1 MATSNKRQRDDVDL
15 ARQEH
20 ARSVR
25 PDQDGERKHDA
36 HRNRA
41 DAADPARIERVAIS
55 SLVPDPAN
63 VRKHGAKN
71 LDAIKGSL
79 ARFGQQKPIV
89 VSAAGVVVAGNGT
102 LAAAVALGWT
112 EIDVVRSPL
121 VGSEATAYAIAD
133 NRTAELAEWDDDALA
148 QTLAALAI
156 DDAALAE
163 ATGFDA
169 SEVAQTLQA
178 IETTPPSEF
187 AIVDESIETEHQ
199 CPKCGYQW
207 SGGKVNKEATD

>member
-1 MATSNKRQRDDVDL
+1 MATGNKRQRDDVDL
-15 ARQEH
+15 AGQKH
-20 ARSVR
+20 ARSIR

-169 SEVAQTLQA
+169 SEVAQMLQV
-178 IETTPPSEF
+178 IEPSSPSEF
-187 AIVDESIETEHQ
+187 AAVDESIKTEHQ
-199 CPKCGYQW
+199 CPKCQYRW
-207 SGGKVNKEATD
+207 SGGNGNKDATD

>member
-15 ARQEH
+15 AGQEH

-25 PDQDGERKHDA
+25 PNQDGERKHDA
-36 HRNRA
+36 HRDRT

-102 LAAAVALGWT
+102 LAAALALGWT

-156 DDAALAE
+156 DNATLAE

-169 SEVAQTLQA
+169 SEVEQMLQA
-178 IETTPPSEF
+178 IEPTPPSEF
-187 AIVDESIETEHQ
+187 ATVDESIETEHQ
-199 CPKCGYQW
+199 CPKCQYRW
-207 SGGKVNKEATD
+207 SGGKVNKDAAD

>member
-1 MATSNKRQRDDVDL
+1 MATGNKRQRDDVDL
-15 ARQEH
+15 AGQEY
-20 ARSVR
+20 ARSDR
-25 PDQDGERKHDA
+25 PDQDGEREHDA
-36 HRNRA
+36 HRNRT
-41 DAADPARIERVAIS
+41 DAADLARIERVAIS

-63 VRKHGAKN
+63 VRKHSAKN

-133 NRTAELAEWDDDALA
+133 NRTAELAEWDDEALA

-169 SEVAQTLQA
+169 SEVEQMLQA
-178 IETTPPSEF
+178 TEPTAPSEF
-187 AIVDESIETEHQ
+187 ATVDESIETEHQ

-207 SGGKVNKEATD
+207 SGGKVNKDATD